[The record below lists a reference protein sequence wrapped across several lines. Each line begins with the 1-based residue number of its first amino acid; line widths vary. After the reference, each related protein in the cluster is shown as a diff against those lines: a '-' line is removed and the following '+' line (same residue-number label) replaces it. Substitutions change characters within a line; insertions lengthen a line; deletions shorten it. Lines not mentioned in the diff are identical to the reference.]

1 MSGAIAHRRRTRV
14 RRLFGLFIAAAGV
27 FSSAAFAHGG
37 ETHDSDDVVAVLSD
51 QSELPVG
58 VHIQLRHTL
67 APQLLVENTTAKP
80 LIILDDSGR
89 AFLRIGPDD
98 VEADLGTA
106 AFHRTNTLM
115 APGAIAADASETP
128 NWRAV
133 ADTPAWGWFDL
144 RLRDGTTAV
153 SHDVKNAGQIATVG
167 SWRIPVNFG
176 DTAKEIT
183 GTFEYRPPVAGML
196 EARVIDTGN
205 LAAKAV
211 VKAMTGS
218 ARPGLFVSYRGN
230 EPLVIYD
237 DNGMALFRFTDQHVA
252 VNRAAPTWRLIRPSG
267 APTAVPTDAESA
279 DPVWARVSDTP
290 SYGWIEPRLAA
301 EAPSKPETG
310 VTKLKSWQ
318 IKYRLG
324 EASGRIEGVSEWA
337 TIKPAQ
343 AG

>member
-1 MSGAIAHRRRTRV
+1 
-14 RRLFGLFIAAAGV
+14 
-27 FSSAAFAHGG
+27 
-37 ETHDSDDVVAVLSD
+37 
-51 QSELPVG
+51 
-58 VHIQLRHTL
+58 
-67 APQLLVENTTAKP
+67 
-80 LIILDDSGR
+80 
-89 AFLRIGPDD
+89 
-98 VEADLGTA
+98 
-106 AFHRTNTLM
+106 
-115 APGAIAADASETP
+115 
-128 NWRAV
+128 
-133 ADTPAWGWFDL
+133 
-144 RLRDGTTAV
+144 
-153 SHDVKNAGQIATVG
+153 
-167 SWRIPVNFG
+167 
-176 DTAKEIT
+176 
-183 GTFEYRPPVAGML
+183 ML
-196 EARVIDTGN
+196 EARVIDTGD

-252 VNRAAPTWRLIRPSG
+252 VHRAAPTWRLIRPSG
-267 APTAVPTDAESA
+267 APTAVPADAEPA
-279 DPVWARVSDTP
+279 EPVWARVSDTP